1 MTAAAAHL
9 RPRPSLRLPICSNC
23 GLDIG
28 TTARHLC
35 GACKRA
41 RTGPVA
47 LSLPEL
53 RRFVRLCRSL
63 WTGGTPRELATS
75 AGFRPCF
82 AGATADPQPYRT
94 WQARLESYEKEAASR
109 EELADYYDRLQA
121 SAGRPRRAL
130 RGAAR

>member
-1 MTAAAAHL
+1 MSTAAHI
-9 RPRPSLRLPICSNC
+9 RPRPSLVLPICSVC

-53 RRFVRLCRSL
+53 RRFVRLCRAL

-82 AGATADPQPYRT
+82 AGAVADRQPYRT
-94 WQARLESYEKEAASR
+94 WQARLESYEKEAANQ